1 MARPEVP
8 TLKTPSVKTLH
19 HAEYPA
25 ISPLRP
31 ELSKAGKTVLIAGG
45 STGIGFAI
53 ARAFVRAKAA
63 RVILL
68 GRREAV
74 VKESAAKLA
83 AEVGDKTTSTTTT
96 IIPLV
101 CDVVDLA
108 ESAKLW
114 DSLKKDGI
122 FVDVLVLNAATFGEP
137 KPILEAGLA
146 SVWGAFEVNVRM
158 PLDFAERF
166 HKQQVGGGRGGRQK
180 VSLVSLTCQCHCS
193 VVARDGKGRKDVA
206 NIVECQ

>member
-1 MARPEVP
+1 MARMEFP
-8 TLKTPSVKTLH
+8 TLKTPSIKTVH

-31 ELSKAGKTVLIAGG
+31 ELSKAGKTVLVAGG

-83 AEVGDKTTSTTTT
+83 AEAVDKTTTTVV
-96 IIPLV
+96 PLV
-101 CDVVDLA
+101 CDVVNLA

-158 PLDFAERF
+158 LLDFTERF
-166 HKQQVGGGRGGRQK
+166 YKQVGGSGRQK
-180 VSLVSLTCQCHCS
+180 VRFFPHLYLTLTLTYRAMS
-193 VVARDGKGRKDVA
+193 TRDGQRRRRNVA
-206 NIVECQ
+206 NTVE

>member
-8 TLKTPSVKTLH
+8 TLKTPSIRTLH

-83 AEVGDKTTSTTTT
+83 AEVVDKAATTVV
-96 IIPLV
+96 PLV
-101 CDVVDLA
+101 CDVVNLA

-158 PLDFAERF
+158 LLDFAERF
-166 HKQQVGGGRGGRQK
+166 YKQQVGGGEGRRQK
-180 VSLVSLTCQCHCS
+180 VCLISLPCYF
-193 VVARDGKGRKDVA
+193 
-206 NIVECQ
+206 IVNLNEG